1 MNQNPPVYSWNKNM
15 NAITRILVIRDKKSP
30 REAEE
35 ILKDMR
41 TELKELGATTEAG
54 TAILDQYNLPDSL
67 LEDLLC

>member
-1 MNQNPPVYSWNKNM
+1 M

-54 TAILDQYNLPDSL
+54 AIILDQYNLPDSL